1 MYQSLLLETGGGII
15 SNTQQS
21 EQGEAPV
28 VVIGVGGTGAK
39 ALDRLK
45 KKVHKQLI
53 PDDPESDIPTYNH
66 IRFLEIDSDAQWVAS
81 TGLNDHKEF
90 VNLQDP
96 QIKQK
101 FAVGSVNLERMM
113 EKPQFQWF
121 EADKI
126 SIPNGVNGAGG
137 IRQLGRYLLINESQL
152 VYQKIKETI
161 SNATSGR
168 DARKLVVHIMA
179 GISGGMGSGCFID
192 TCYIVKKV
200 LTDMAVGGAKVFGY
214 FFLPDVITTIP
225 SIAANKVS
233 VDGNYRNGYAALM
246 ELDYLMNLE
255 ENKGRFIQDYGTFQI
270 DTSEPPVDMCHLV
283 SALDANGNTKDKN
296 KAFDYSMNVVADYVM
311 SYLAKAEGLK
321 AITPEGNLSNI
332 EEKMKQLSV
341 EYGAY
346 NKYHVMGA
354 SSSEMP
360 MTQVATYLATELYKK
375 MSGNLLRLPIDQDV
389 LKFAE
394 EKMGLTVPGL
404 KKRIRD
410 KVKPVRP
417 VPVIEKSIAKQYR
430 TPGVHPEAILR
441 PMDDWLFEQQGQI
454 EKNYHALNTEL
465 KSFDENANATA
476 LIGELFN
483 KLLEICDDTTKGP
496 CYAAA
501 MLNRIG
507 KDLQDILQGLH
518 LEAEKQTK
526 EWKKQADFQLEVME
540 NAKQIF
546 INSKKDGLIKK
557 HETEAYE
564 NYLFQIS
571 NWYQRRLEVSAY
583 ENVDKLIIG
592 FKSKVNSLYQAYF
605 GKLKHVLEELNETF
619 DANAHYFEGGHA
631 DDPADDGFTMRI
643 MEFKKV
649 KPHLDDVLSQTK
661 PEDATRA
668 LVRVLIEN
676 SDIWLSD
683 DEYQIGRLV
692 NQFISEQFT
701 EEMNKTLQNYLKE
714 KYPGSSSEDIVEK
727 LQTDLYIPLRQR
739 SEPLFWCSP
748 HANVSSV
755 VSTVN
760 LSFPNAASDIRSAAE
775 KFQETETN
783 CDLRPSK
790 IGDRIFMLR
799 FYSGLPL
806 YGYQGLGLMKQN
818 YDGAKKEGLHLY
830 GREGEKWADM
840 LVTPI
845 PFSLNPKVVRD
856 GYKIK
861 EAFEVAQ
868 KVGIIRIDKEQQE
881 DKKETVKYC
890 TLNAIENEEMVEFL
904 EAMGCYGDNKEE
916 DFEEFKD
923 TAAYKDLM
931 KKYFT
936 SEEQGVAAIIS
947 DKDYEIDKLITT
959 IKMEKNQEYSVAH
972 HGKEKIALDNIIH
985 SPVMTRALM
994 DSVALYEGLQMAK
1007 ERLQLMNNEAEGD
1020 EVLLNTFVHALATG
1034 ILEEGIGKIL
1044 FTYVERRTEEE
1055 EILYNKNMPYAKF
1068 KYFQT
1073 FLSFKEMDEDIRE
1086 LITEQAE
1093 EKMDNLQEGDDEQA
1107 RKILKK
1113 LSPSEMK
1120 KLKLAWKKDKLAA
1133 EIEEFYTKFID
1144 LLEDY
1149 VDAFE

>member
-1 MYQSLLLETGGGII
+1 MYQSLLLETGGGIV

-21 EQGEAPV
+21 QQDDAPV

-45 KKVHKQLI
+45 KKVYKQLI
-53 PDDPESDIPTYNH
+53 PDDLESDVPTYNH
-66 IRFLEIDSDAQWVAS
+66 IRFLEIDSDAEWVAG
-81 TGLNDHKEF
+81 TGLNYHGEF

-96 QIKQK
+96 HVKDK
-101 FAVGSVNLERMM
+101 FAAGSVNLKNLM

-126 SIPNGVNGAGG
+126 SIPTGLNGAGG
-137 IRQLGRYLLINESQL
+137 LRQLGRYLLINESQL
-152 VYQKIKETI
+152 VYQKIKEAI
-161 SNATSGR
+161 NLAISGR
-168 DARKLVVHIMA
+168 ESGDLVIHIMA

-192 TCYIVKKV
+192 TCYIVRKV
-200 LTDMAVGGAKVFGY
+200 LADMAIGGATVFGY

-225 SIAANKVS
+225 AVAAS
-233 VDGNYRNGYAALM
+233 TIGIDGNYRNGYAALL
-246 ELDYLMNLE
+246 ELDYLMNLK
-255 ENKGRFIQDYGTFQI
+255 ENQGRFVQDYGNFKI
-270 DTSEPPVDMCHLV
+270 DTSDTPVDMCHLV
-283 SALDANGNTKDKN
+283 SALDARGNTKDR
-296 KAFDYSMNVVADYVM
+296 AFDYSMNVVADYVM
-311 SYLAKAEGLK
+311 SYLAKAEGTE
-321 AITPEGNLSNI
+321 AITPKGNLVNI
-332 EEKMKQLSV
+332 EEKMNQLKV

-346 NKYHVMGA
+346 NRYHVMGA
-354 SSSEMP
+354 SNAEMP
-360 MTQVATYLATELYKK
+360 MTQIATYLATELYKK
-375 MSGNLLRLPIDQDV
+375 MSGSLLRLPIDQDV
-389 LKFAE
+389 MKFAE
-394 EKMGLTVPGL
+394 EKMGFTVPAL
-404 KKRIRD
+404 KKRMKD

-417 VPVIEKSIAKQYR
+417 VPIIEKSIAKQFR
-430 TPGVHPEAILR
+430 TPYVHPEAILR

-465 KSFDENANATA
+465 KSFDANANANATA

-483 KLLEICDDTTKGP
+483 KLLEMCDDTTKGP

-507 KDLQDILQGLH
+507 KDLQDVLQGLH

-526 EWKKQADFQLEVME
+526 EWKHQADHQSEVME

-546 INSKKDGLIKK
+546 VNSKKDGLIKK

-564 NYLFQIS
+564 NYLFQVS
-571 NWYQRRLEVSAY
+571 VWYQRRLEVSAY

-592 FKSKVNSLYQAYF
+592 LKSKVNSLYQTYF
-605 GKLKHVLEELNETF
+605 GKLKKVLEELNETF

-643 MEFKKV
+643 MEFRKV

-661 PEDATRA
+661 PEDAMGA
-668 LVRVLIEN
+668 LVRILIEN
-676 SDIWLSD
+676 AEIWLSD

-692 NQFISEQFT
+692 NKFISEQFT
-701 EEMNKTLQNYLKE
+701 DEMNKTLQSYLTE
-714 KYPGSSSEDIVEK
+714 KYPGLKPGEIVGK
-727 LQTDLYIPLRQR
+727 LQTDLYIPLRQK

-748 HANVSSV
+748 NINVKDV
-755 VSTVN
+755 VSMVN
-760 LSFPNAASDIRSAAE
+760 LSFPNDATDIKNAAE
-775 KFQETETN
+775 NFKDIEQN
-783 CDLRPSK
+783 CELRPSR

-806 YGYQGLGLMKQN
+806 YGYHGLGLMKEK
-818 YDGAKKEGLHLY
+818 YDKAKKEGLHLY
-830 GREGEKWADM
+830 GREGERWADT
-840 LVTPI
+840 LITPI
-845 PFSLNPKVVRD
+845 PYSLNANLVKNGDRVA
-856 GYKIK
+856 K
-861 EAFEVAQ
+861 AFEVA
-868 KVGIIRIDKEQQE
+868 KEAGIIRIQKSGELVDK
-881 DKKETVKYC
+881 C
-890 TLNAIENEEMVEFL
+890 TLNAIENEEMVQFL
-904 EAMGCYGDNKEE
+904 NAMGCYGDNKVE
-916 DFEEFKD
+916 DFDEFKEM
-923 TAAYKDLM
+923 AAYKDL
-931 KKYFT
+931 KEQYFT
-936 SEEQGVAAIIS
+936 SEEQDVEAIIA
-947 DKDYEIDKLITT
+947 DKNYEIEKLEIA
-959 IKMEKNQEYSVAH
+959 IRREKNQEYEVAH

-985 SPVMTRALM
+985 SPVLTRALM
-994 DSVALYEGLQMAK
+994 DSVAFYEGLQMAK
-1007 ERLQLMNNEAEGD
+1007 ERLELMNDEAAGD

-1044 FTYVERRTEEE
+1044 FTYVEKRTEEE

-1068 KYFQT
+1068 KYFQA

-1133 EIEEFYTKFID
+1133 EIDEFYTKFID

>member
-15 SNTQQS
+15 SNAQQS
-21 EQGEAPV
+21 QQDEAPV

-45 KKVHKQLI
+45 KKVYKQLI
-53 PDDPESDIPTYNH
+53 PDDPDSDIPAYEH
-66 IRFLEIDSDAQWVAS
+66 IRFLEIDSDTEWVAG
-81 TGLNDHKEF
+81 TGLNYYGEF

-96 QIKQK
+96 HIKTK
-101 FAVGSVNLERMM
+101 FTDGVNLKNMM
-113 EKPQFQWF
+113 EKSQFQWL

-126 SIPNGVNGAGG
+126 PIPADLNGAGG

-152 VYQKIKETI
+152 VYQKIKESI
-161 SNATSGR
+161 NLAISGR
-168 DARKLVVHIMA
+168 ISGDLVIHIIA

-192 TCYIVKKV
+192 VCYIVRKV
-200 LTDMAVGGAKVFGY
+200 LADLHIGGATVFGY

-225 SIAANKVS
+225 EVAANTVGI
-233 VDGNYRNGYAALM
+233 DGNYTNGYAALM
-246 ELDYLMNLE
+246 ELDYLMNLK
-255 ENKGRFIQDYGTFQI
+255 ENKGKFIQDYGNFKVETN
-270 DTSEPPVDMCHLV
+270 DAPVDMCHLV
-283 SALDANGNTKDKN
+283 SALDANGNTKKR
-296 KAFDYSMNVVADYVM
+296 AFDYSMNVVADYIM
-311 SYLAKAEGLK
+311 SYLSKAVQV
-321 AITPEGNLSNI
+321 AAQQVITPKGNLANVEHKI
-332 EEKMKQLSV
+332 NVMNATKM
-341 EYGAY
+341 EHGAY
-346 NKYHVMGA
+346 NRYHIMGA
-354 SSSEMP
+354 SNAEMP
-360 MTQVATYLATELYKK
+360 MTQIATYLATELYKK

-389 LKFAE
+389 VKFAE
-394 EKMGLTVPGL
+394 EKMGLTVPAL
-404 KKRIRD
+404 KKRIKD

-417 VPVIEKSIAKQYR
+417 VPIIEKSVAKQFR
-430 TPGVHPEAILR
+430 TPNVHPEAILR

-465 KSFDENANATA
+465 KSFEENTNAMA

-483 KLLEICDDTTKGP
+483 KLIELCYDTTKGP

-526 EWKKQADFQLEVME
+526 EWKHQADHQSEVME

-546 INSKKDGLIKK
+546 VNSKKDGLIKK

-571 NWYQRRLEVSAY
+571 VWYQRRLEVSVY

-592 FKSKVNSLYQAYF
+592 FKSKVNILYQTYF
-605 GKLKHVLEELNETF
+605 GKLKKVLEELNETF
-619 DANAHYFEGGHA
+619 NTNAHYFDGGHA

-643 MEFKKV
+643 MEFKKI
-649 KPHLDDVLSQTK
+649 KPHLDEVLSQTK
-661 PEDATRA
+661 PEDAMGA
-668 LVRVLIEN
+668 LVRLLIEN
-676 SDIWLSD
+676 AEIWLSD

-692 NQFISEQFT
+692 NKFISEQFT
-701 EEMNKTLQNYLKE
+701 EEMNKSLQNYLTE
-714 KYPGSSSEDIVEK
+714 KYPGSKPGEIAQK
-727 LQTDLYIPLRQR
+727 LQTDLYIPLRQE
-739 SEPLFWCSP
+739 SEPLFWCSSSI
-748 HANVSSV
+748 NVQDV
-755 VSTVN
+755 VSMVS
-760 LSFPNAASDIRSAAE
+760 LSFPNDASDIKQAAQDFKKIE
-775 KFQETETN
+775 GE
-783 CDLRPSK
+783 CVLRPSK

-806 YGYQGLGLMKQN
+806 YGYHGLELMKEK

-830 GREGEKWADM
+830 GREGERWADM
-840 LVTPI
+840 LITPI
-845 PFSLNPKVVRD
+845 PYSLNANLVKNGDKVA
-856 GYKIK
+856 K
-861 EAFEVAQ
+861 AFEVA
-868 KVGIIRIDKEQQE
+868 KEAGIIRIQKSGELVDK
-881 DKKETVKYC
+881 C
-890 TLNAIENEEMVEFL
+890 TLNVIENEEMVQFL
-904 EAMGCYGDNKEE
+904 KAMGCYGDNKVE
-916 DFEEFKD
+916 DFDEFKEM
-923 TAAYKDLM
+923 AAYKDL
-931 KKYFT
+931 KEQYFT
-936 SEEQGVAAIIS
+936 SEEQDVAAIIA

-1007 ERLQLMNNEAEGD
+1007 ERLGLMNNEAEGD

-1044 FTYVERRTEEE
+1044 FTYVEKRTEEE

-1120 KLKLAWKKDKLAA
+1120 KLKLAWKKDKRAA
-1133 EIEEFYTKFID
+1133 EIDEFYTKFID